1 MSTLSSLRAILLLF
15 ICPCAL
21 ALHPQG
27 QDSAAPWFQ
36 EEAAAAGLT
45 WEHVSGAPPDRYWFP
60 EIMGGGVALFDYD
73 GDGDLDVYLVQ
84 SGYLIPDEGQTS
96 PTNRLFRNMVLEQ
109 AADADIGGPQFV
121 DVTES
126 AGVGDEGYG
135 MGVACGDY
143 DGDGDVDL
151 YVTNVG
157 PNRFYQNQ
165 GNGTFKDLTSRL
177 KVGDGRWGTSTAFMD
192 ANSDGKL
199 DLFVVNNLNW
209 SPGIETP
216 CNNYRNKPDY
226 CSPNNYNAQSTDVL
240 FIQGRLGY
248 SDYSRK
254 QGLHLT
260 TGNGLGVACAD
271 YDADGDTDIYVA
283 NDATPN
289 ALWRNNGAENFK
301 DVALVGGCAVNST
314 GTPEAGMGV
323 QWVDVNQD
331 GWLDLFMTHLRRETN
346 TFYMNRKGRFRDMTN
361 MTGLGPH
368 SVRFTGFGL
377 GFHDFDLD
385 GHLDLYVANGAVQAW
400 GREESYG
407 EDPYAEPNLLYRGL
421 GGARF
426 ESLGE
431 GTASPLIGASRGAAF
446 GDIDNDGDVDIV
458 VVDRDAR
465 VKLLRNI
472 SPRAGTWLGLELR
485 GSRFRTAVGAVV
497 RLETSSLDAGDVVTS
512 SQYRLA
518 DPAYSYLA
526 SNDPRVHFGVP
537 SGHEVTGLFVRW
549 PGSVQET
556 KLEVPAT
563 GSYHSI
569 QR

>member
-1 MSTLSSLRAILLLF
+1 
-15 ICPCAL
+15 
-21 ALHPQG
+21 
-27 QDSAAPWFQ
+27 
-36 EEAAAAGLT
+36 
-45 WEHVSGAPPDRYWFP
+45 
-60 EIMGGGVALFDYD
+60 
-73 GDGDLDVYLVQ
+73 
-84 SGYLIPDEGQTS
+84 
-96 PTNRLFRNMVLEQ
+96 
-109 AADADIGGPQFV
+109 
-121 DVTES
+121 
-126 AGVGDEGYG
+126 
-135 MGVACGDY
+135 
-143 DGDGDVDL
+143 
-151 YVTNVG
+151 
-157 PNRFYQNQ
+157 
-165 GNGTFKDLTSRL
+165 
-177 KVGDGRWGTSTAFMD
+177 
-192 ANSDGKL
+192 
-199 DLFVVNNLNW
+199 
-209 SPGIETP
+209 
-216 CNNYRNKPDY
+216 
-226 CSPNNYNAQSTDVL
+226 
-240 FIQGRLGY
+240 
-248 SDYSRK
+248 
-254 QGLHLT
+254 
-260 TGNGLGVACAD
+260 
-271 YDADGDTDIYVA
+271 
-283 NDATPN
+283 
-289 ALWRNNGAENFK
+289 
-301 DVALVGGCAVNST
+301 
-314 GTPEAGMGV
+314 MGV

-431 GTASPLIGASRGAAF
+431 GTASPLVGTSRGAAF

-497 RLETSSLDAGDVVTS
+497 RLETSSLVAGDVVTS

-549 PGSVQET
+549 PGSIEET